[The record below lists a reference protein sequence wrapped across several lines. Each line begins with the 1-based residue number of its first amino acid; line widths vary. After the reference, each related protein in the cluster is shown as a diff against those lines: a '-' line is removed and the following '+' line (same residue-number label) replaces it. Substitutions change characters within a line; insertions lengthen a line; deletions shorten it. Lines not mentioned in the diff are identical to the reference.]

1 MNFIVSSTAL
11 LSHLQ
16 SIGRVINSKSSLPI
30 LENFLLKVQGNT
42 LSLTASD
49 METTL
54 VTSLEVENASGDI
67 CLAVNAKL
75 LMDSLKEFAEQP
87 LQFDIDEGN
96 LAVVVKT
103 ANGNYN
109 FIGLRGDE
117 YPELPVLGDDAQT
130 LTMPVEV
137 LANGVS
143 KAVFATAD
151 DDLRP
156 TMTGIFFDIKPEDV
170 TFVATD
176 AHKLVRLKN
185 MAVKSGVDAS
195 FILPKKPAGLLKAVI
210 AKEVGD
216 VEISF
221 DQKNIAFRLPS
232 YTMVCRQIEGRFP
245 NYNGV
250 IPQNNPY
257 RLIIDRVSLMNAARR
272 VLAFSNQGTGLIKLA
287 ISNNQLVVSAQDID
301 FSTSAEE
308 TLVCQYDGNEIT
320 IGFKAPF
327 LIDILNNINSSDIIM
342 ALADPSRAGVILPF
356 ENEADED
363 LLMLL
368 MPMLLSE

>member
-1 MNFIVSSTAL
+1 MKFTVSSTAL

-16 SIGRVINSKSSLPI
+16 SIGRVINPKSTLPI
-30 LENFLLKVQGNT
+30 LENFLLKVEGNT

-49 METTL
+49 LETTL
-54 VTSLEVENASGDI
+54 VTSLELDNASADI

-75 LMDSLKEFAEQP
+75 LMDALKEFSEQP
-87 LQFDIDEGN
+87 LQFDIDEQN
-96 LAVVVKT
+96 LSVVVKT
-103 ANGNYN
+103 DNGNYN
-109 FIGLRGDE
+109 FIGMRGDE
-117 YPELPVLGDDAQT
+117 YPKMPALGDDAAT
-130 LTMPVEV
+130 LTMPVEA

-143 KAVFATAD
+143 KALFATAD

-156 TMTGIFFDIKPEDV
+156 TMTGILFDIKPDNI

-176 AHKLVRLKN
+176 AHKLVRYIN
-185 MAVKSGVDAS
+185 SAVQSGNEAS
-195 FILPKKPAGLLKAVI
+195 FILPKKPANVLKSVV
-210 AKEVGD
+210 AKETGD

-221 DQKNIAFRLPS
+221 DKKNIAFRLPT

-250 IPQNNPY
+250 IPKNNPY
-257 RLIIDRVSLMNAARR
+257 KLIIDRLALMNAAKR
-272 VLAFSNQGTGLIKLA
+272 VFAFSNQGTGLIKLA
-287 ISNNQLVVSAQDID
+287 ITTNKIVISAQDID

-308 TLVCQYDGNEIT
+308 TLTCQYDGNEIT

-327 LIDILNNINSSDIIM
+327 LIDILNNISCSDVTIE
-342 ALADPSRAGVILPF
+342 LADPSRAGIIVPF
-356 ENEADED
+356 ENEKDED
-363 LLMLL
+363 LLMLI

>member
-49 METTL
+49 LETTL

-221 DQKNIAFRLPS
+221 DQKNIAFRLPT

-272 VLAFSNQGTGLIKLA
+272 VFAFSNQGTGLIKLA

>member
-49 METTL
+49 LETTL

-232 YTMVCRQIEGRFP
+232 YTMVCRQIEGRFA

-257 RLIIDRVSLMNAARR
+257 RLIIDRVSLMNAAKR
-272 VLAFSNQGTGLIKLA
+272 VFAFSNQGTGLIKLA

-327 LIDILNNINSSDIIM
+327 LIDILNNINSSDVIM

>member
-49 METTL
+49 LETTL

-257 RLIIDRVSLMNAARR
+257 RLIIDRVSLMNAAKR
-272 VLAFSNQGTGLIKLA
+272 VFAFSNQGTGLIKLA

-308 TLVCQYDGNEIT
+308 TLVCQYEGNDIT

-327 LIDILNNINSSDIIM
+327 LIDILNNISSSDVIM

>member
-49 METTL
+49 LETTL

-257 RLIIDRVSLMNAARR
+257 RLIIDRVSLMNAAKR
-272 VLAFSNQGTGLIKLA
+272 VFAFSNQGTGLIKLA

-327 LIDILNNINSSDIIM
+327 LIDILNNINSSDAIM

>member
-49 METTL
+49 LETTL

-257 RLIIDRVSLMNAARR
+257 RLIIDRVSLMNAAKR
-272 VLAFSNQGTGLIKLA
+272 VFAFSNQGTGLIKLA

-308 TLVCQYDGNEIT
+308 TLVCQYEGNDIT

-327 LIDILNNINSSDIIM
+327 LIDILNNINSSDVIM

>member
-49 METTL
+49 LETTL

-257 RLIIDRVSLMNAARR
+257 RLIIDRVSLMNAAKR
-272 VLAFSNQGTGLIKLA
+272 VFAFSNQGTGLIKLA

-308 TLVCQYDGNEIT
+308 TLVCQYEGNDIT

>member
-49 METTL
+49 LETTL

-257 RLIIDRVSLMNAARR
+257 RLIIDRVSLMNAAKR
-272 VLAFSNQGTGLIKLA
+272 VFAFSNQGTGLIKLA

-308 TLVCQYDGNEIT
+308 TLVCQYEGNDIT

-327 LIDILNNINSSDIIM
+327 LIDILNNISSSDIVM

>member
-49 METTL
+49 LETTL

-221 DQKNIAFRLPS
+221 DQKNISFRLPS

-257 RLIIDRVSLMNAARR
+257 RLIIDRVSLMNAAKR
-272 VLAFSNQGTGLIKLA
+272 VFAFSNQGTGLIKLA

-327 LIDILNNINSSDIIM
+327 LIDILNNINSSDVIM

>member
-16 SIGRVINSKSSLPI
+16 AIGRVINPKSSLPI
-30 LENFLLKVQGNT
+30 LENFLLKVEGKT
-42 LSLTASD
+42 LSITASD
-49 METTL
+49 LETTL
-54 VTSLEVENASGDI
+54 VTSLELESASADI

-75 LMDSLKEFAEQP
+75 LMDSLKEFSDQP
-87 LQFDIDEGN
+87 LQFDINENN

-109 FIGLRGDE
+109 FIGVRGDE
-117 YPELPVLGDDAQT
+117 YPKMPALGDDASN

-137 LANGVS
+137 LAGGVA
-143 KAVFATAD
+143 KAAFATAD

-156 TMTGIFFDIKPEDV
+156 TMTGIFFDIKPEEI

-176 AHKLVRLKN
+176 AHKLVRFKN
-185 MAVKSGVDAS
+185 LSVKSGIDAS
-195 FILPKKPAGLLKAVI
+195 FILPKKPASLLKTVI
-210 AKEVGD
+210 AKESGEVQ
-216 VEISF
+216 IAF
-221 DQKNIAFRLPS
+221 DQKNIAFKLPT

-257 RLIIDRVSLMNAARR
+257 KLIIDRLSLMNATRR
-272 VLAFSNQGTGLIKLA
+272 VFAFSNQGTGLIKLA
-287 ISNNQLVVSAQDID
+287 ISNNTLVISAQDID

-308 TLVCQYDGNEIT
+308 TLACQYEGENIT

-327 LIDILNNINSSDIIM
+327 LVDILNNISSSDVTIE
-342 ALADPSRAGVILPF
+342 LADPSRAGIIVPF

>member
-49 METTL
+49 LETTL

-257 RLIIDRVSLMNAARR
+257 RLIIDRVSLMNAAKR
-272 VLAFSNQGTGLIKLA
+272 VFAFSNQGTGLIKLA

-327 LIDILNNINSSDIIM
+327 LIDILNNINSSDVIM

>member
-49 METTL
+49 LETTL

-117 YPELPVLGDDAQT
+117 YPTLPVLGDDAQT

-176 AHKLVRLKN
+176 AHKLVRLKS
-185 MAVKSGVDAS
+185 MAVKSGIESS

-221 DQKNIAFRLPS
+221 DQKNIAFRLPT

-272 VLAFSNQGTGLIKLA
+272 VFAFSNQGTGLIKLA